1 MVDTCLCAYGTRSE
15 SPDSTPR
22 STINAAQEATEY
34 QKGSPLLLFCCPHEL
49 TQQTMLLPLLLTSLS
64 AVSAA
69 VCPRGFLIHP
79 ARDRI
84 FCLSVP
90 GAEYVDVESPYTLG
104 VLV

>member
-1 MVDTCLCAYGTRSE
+1 
-15 SPDSTPR
+15 
-22 STINAAQEATEY
+22 
-34 QKGSPLLLFCCPHEL
+34 
-49 TQQTMLLPLLLTSLS
+49 MLLPLLLTSLS